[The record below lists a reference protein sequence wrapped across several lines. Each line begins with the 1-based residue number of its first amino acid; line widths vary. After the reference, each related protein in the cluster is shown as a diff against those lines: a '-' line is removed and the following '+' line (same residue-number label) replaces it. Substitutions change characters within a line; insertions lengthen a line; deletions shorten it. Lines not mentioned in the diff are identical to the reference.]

1 MAAKTAEV
9 VWRPSVEDGNA
20 ENVEVVEYLLS
31 RHREGG
37 GEDANSM
44 VPENLD
50 ELDVQGRALHVATHT
65 GHAEVV
71 LLLNH
76 AYE

>member
-1 MAAKTAEV
+1 
-9 VWRPSVEDGNA
+9 
-20 ENVEVVEYLLS
+20 
-31 RHREGG
+31 
-37 GEDANSM
+37 M